1 MYIHFSL
8 YRCICRVWRWARG
21 GEGAL
26 ATARHI
32 ATTKPK
38 RLFHFFSFSIF
49 FNFSRISAAA
59 SRPKVELRQ
68 NCKFKMSQ
76 FARLAAAA
84 TREKQ
89 QKLKTETGS
98 QIGKKK
104 RKSTNCMTQKNA
116 KLDQKDGVRSIRIIT
131 LSSPLQPACGLIRFR
146 IHAGISFS
154 PAKALGGLHGSGT

>member
-1 MYIHFSL
+1 
-8 YRCICRVWRWARG
+8 
-21 GEGAL
+21 
-26 ATARHI
+26 
-32 ATTKPK
+32 
-38 RLFHFFSFSIF
+38 
-49 FNFSRISAAA
+49 
-59 SRPKVELRQ
+59 
-68 NCKFKMSQ
+68 MSQ

-98 QIGKKK
+98 QIGKKNGK
-104 RKSTNCMTQKNA
+104 KTEI
-116 KLDQKDGVRSIRIIT
+116 DQVHDTEKCQIEKKDGVRSIRIIT